1 MIEQFEKDF
10 NKKSLTIHQHIQ
22 SLLEREK
29 RQNKLL
35 TAIENLKQTV
45 EKQLQ
50 EHNKTNPNLPYIYA
64 ITPTYKR
71 LTQKADLTRLCQTF
85 KHVTNFYWILVED
98 ANSKTDLVERFLK
111 QCGVRYA
118 HLAVRTNIE
127 LQRGESDPRW
137 KKARGV
143 EQRNAG
149 LAWVRKNIER
159 RMANG
164 VVYFIDDDNTYDLEI
179 FEQV

>member
-1 MIEQFEKDF
+1 M
-10 NKKSLTIHQHIQ
+10 
-22 SLLEREK
+22 
-29 RQNKLL
+29 
-35 TAIENLKQTV
+35 
-45 EKQLQ
+45 
-50 EHNKTNPNLPYIYA
+50 
-64 ITPTYKR
+64 
-71 LTQKADLTRLCQTF
+71 
-85 KHVTNFYWILVED
+85 ED
-98 ANSKTDLVERFLK
+98 ANSRTDLVERFLK

-118 HLAVRTNIE
+118 HLAMRTNIE
-127 LQRGESDPRW
+127 LQRGENDPRW

-159 RMANG
+159 RIANG